1 MAFPAGYSTLVPER
15 KSYMDPAHGSMGLKY
30 LSNAIA
36 NAPSKSRIRPRGKGV
51 AKGGILGQHNAC
63 GHAHNKRLQLL
74 DGDRSV
80 DYIGRYFLTSL
91 SFGASYDDIYRSS
104 RFLSVPPYTPP
115 ATVMVSQSLNVLK
128 RKGQVG

>member
-1 MAFPAGYSTLVPER
+1 
-15 KSYMDPAHGSMGLKY
+15 MDPAHGSMGLKY

-91 SFGASYDDIYRSS
+91 SFGASYDDIYRFVS
-104 RFLSVPPYTPP
+104 LSFCPTIHT
-115 ATVMVSQSLNVLK
+115 ARDCHGFTELE
-128 RKGQVG
+128 RA